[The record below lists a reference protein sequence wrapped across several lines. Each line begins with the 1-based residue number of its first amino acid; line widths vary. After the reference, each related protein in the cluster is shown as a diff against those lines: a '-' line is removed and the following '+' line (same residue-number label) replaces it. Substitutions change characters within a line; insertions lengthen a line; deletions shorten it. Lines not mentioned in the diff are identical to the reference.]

1 MVSKSLKTTEA
12 AVAKTTKAAT
22 KTKADGKATKKSTA
36 KGKGAKL
43 AGKKKTGLAST
54 VGKRLV
60 IVESPAKARTVGQI
74 LGNKYV
80 VTASQGHV
88 HDLPKGKM
96 GVNF

>member
-1 MVSKSLKTTEA
+1 MVAKSPETPET

-22 KTKADGKATKKSTA
+22 KTKAKSKATKKKLTA
-36 KGKGAKL
+36 KGKGANA

-60 IVESPAKARTVGQI
+60 IVESPSKARTVGQI

-88 HDLPKGKM
+88 RD
-96 GVNF
+96 